1 MFEIALSPRSRF
13 QVASTRYDSV
23 AGTRFES
30 RERAEE
36 FCHDLN
42 HFCHMQRFLVVR
54 VGMPS
59 PCQTAP
65 AEAVYAMAA

>member
-36 FCHDLN
+36 FCQDLN

-59 PCQTAP
+59 PCQSARP
-65 AEAVYAMAA
+65 DAAYAMAA